1 MNKSKRRLLS
11 DDDYLC
17 VIAGSLTG
25 SQTGHSKEI
34 WHSGCRIIVDS
45 CCTQRQF
52 RCWRDWKS
60 YRLCRC
66 RLKQCQDSWLRNIIF
81 FTRLVFVSLW
91 PQILHEHS
99 TNMQKRSNKA
109 EVIDTLCMW
118 MRQISSS
125 YFHPRAVLRPYRWIS
140 LIVSLFVSG
149 LGADSVF
156 RLRNEK
162 SRVKSE
168 KDDSRRFI
176 ALENIM

>member
-1 MNKSKRRLLS
+1 
-11 DDDYLC
+11 
-17 VIAGSLTG
+17 
-25 SQTGHSKEI
+25 
-34 WHSGCRIIVDS
+34 
-45 CCTQRQF
+45 
-52 RCWRDWKS
+52 
-60 YRLCRC
+60 
-66 RLKQCQDSWLRNIIF
+66 
-81 FTRLVFVSLW
+81 
-91 PQILHEHS
+91 
-99 TNMQKRSNKA
+99 
-109 EVIDTLCMW
+109 